1 MNRALVAVMTCVLA
15 ASLPVFA
22 QPVPDYD
29 FQWATIGDAGN
40 PGYDGQVRTD
50 GFPGGRGSVG
60 YTYRMSRLE
69 VTTGQWL
76 EYINTFTTQSDGMAF
91 FLDEPNRWGAQSDL
105 SYPGPGRRYA
115 LDPSHPNPA
124 MSPVAGLSWRDAA
137 RFCNWLHGGK
147 SSDPASLITGAYDTT
162 TWGPGPTPGTY
173 TDAER
178 HLPGAR
184 FWIPTLDEYLKAAY
198 FDPNKNGAGQ
208 AGWWLYNNR
217 SDTQPAIGGAP
228 GVGESSVGTG
238 DWRIPLGSYSTTS
251 AYGLLDLSGGASE
264 WLEDQRPL
272 TAGFPYNERF
282 WDGSWVDEPLQA
294 GQTRDLATRIG
305 ASDPV
310 SGLVSI
316 GLRIASVPSPPS
328 AWLFAGAMLVCKRRR
343 SR

>member
-1 MNRALVAVMTCVLA
+1 M
-15 ASLPVFA
+15 
-22 QPVPDYD
+22 PDYD

-40 PGYDGQVRTD
+40 PGYDGPVRTD

-184 FWIPTLDEYLKAAY
+184 FWIPTLDEYLKAAH
-198 FDPNKNGAGQ
+198 FDPNKNGVGVG
-208 AGWWLYNNR
+208 GWWDFSNR
-217 SDTQPAIGGAP
+217 SDVAGPLSGPP
-228 GVGESSVGTG
+228 GVGESSVGTD
-238 DWRIPLGSYSTTS
+238 DWRIPLGSYPQTQS
-251 AYGLLDLSGGASE
+251 AYGLLDLSGGSRE
-264 WLEDQRPL
+264 WLENLRED
-272 TAGFPYNERF
+272 FPITERF
-282 WDGSWVDEPLQA
+282 WDGPSVFS
-294 GQTRDLATRIG
+294 GDLRTGDFALSSLDRALNVGTGGPTIP
-305 ASDPV
+305 S
-310 SGLVSI
+310 SLL
-316 GLRIASVPSPPS
+316 GLRVASIPAPS
-328 AWLFAGAMLVCKRRR
+328 ALPILLTVWTIGRVSVRRKR
-343 SR
+343 